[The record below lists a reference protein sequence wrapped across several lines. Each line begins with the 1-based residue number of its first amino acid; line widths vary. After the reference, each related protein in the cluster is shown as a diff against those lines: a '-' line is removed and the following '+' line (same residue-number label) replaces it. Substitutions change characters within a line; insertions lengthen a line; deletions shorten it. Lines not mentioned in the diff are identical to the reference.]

1 MIILLTTQVHCVG
14 KTQFLSAEAGG
25 GYKQLSDIKKSRIMT
40 RSCRA
45 NNLQEHDDDD
55 DDDDDDIKT
64 IDDGCG
70 YATRR
75 SDTFVSSRS
84 VRNVAKREY

>member
-55 DDDDDDIKT
+55 IKT